1 MITWIASYPKSG
13 NTWMKLF
20 LKSYFNFGNT
30 SFSINSKINDHFS
43 IETFPVTNK
52 FKMLNIDYKN
62 FADIAKNWVNMQS
75 LINLNNKTNYIKT
88 HNAMCSIN
96 NYNFTNNENT
106 LAAIYIVRDPRDIA
120 ISYSSFLGLKLDD
133 TIDFMLSPLCYEE
146 DIFENVKYKKSI
158 MGNWAYHYN
167 SWKSYKSRKVIIIK
181 YEDMLSDPN
190 KTFLQVLRFLNKI
203 DNIKI
208 DKQKMSEAV
217 TQTSFKNLQKLEFE
231 EGFDENPSNRPFF
244 REGRKGEWKQKL
256 SSENIKKIETKFF
269 KEMKELGYL

>member
-20 LKSYFNFGNT
+20 LKSYFNSSDT
-30 SFSINSKINDHFS
+30 SFSINSKIDDLFS
-43 IETFPVTNK
+43 VETFPVSKK

-96 NYNFTNNENT
+96 NYDFTNNKNT
-106 LAAIYIVRDPRDIA
+106 LGAIYIVRDPRDIA
-120 ISYSSFLGLKLDD
+120 VSYSAFLGLKLDD
-133 TIDFMLSPLCYEE
+133 TIDFLLSPSCYEE
-146 DIFENVKYKKSI
+146 DVFEEIRYKKSV

-167 SWKSYKSRKVIIIK
+167 SWKNYNSREVIIIK
-181 YEDMLSDPN
+181 YEDMLGNPD
-190 KTFLQVLRFLNKI
+190 KTFLKVLSFLNKI

-208 DKQKMSEAV
+208 DKKKMDEAIN
-217 TQTSFKNLQKLEFE
+217 QTSFKNLQKLEIK
-231 EGFDENPSNRPFF
+231 EGFDENPSNKSFF
-244 REGRKGEWKQKL
+244 RKGKIGEWKKILNKNQQKR
-256 SSENIKKIETKFF
+256 IEKEF
-269 KEMKELGYL
+269 KNEMKELGYL